1 MVEVGQLGDNELV
14 DETIQPLKQPSE
26 RKLVDE
32 TRQSKSKQPSELR
45 QSSERVSRQPSA
57 QKSRPLSELV

>member
-14 DETIQPLKQPSE
+14 DETIQPLKKPPSE

-45 QSSERVSRQPSA
+45 QSSERVSR
-57 QKSRPLSELV
+57 